1 VRLDIVS
8 LPSFNLGVNMKAR
21 VLKRMVSLGEQ
32 LEVGDIVDVSTWRLT
47 KPLVNNRYIVLIED
61 ESVKVEEPVAETPKK
76 KTSKAKTE

>member
-1 VRLDIVS
+1 
-8 LPSFNLGVNMKAR
+8 
-21 VLKRMVSLGEQ
+21 MVSLGEQ